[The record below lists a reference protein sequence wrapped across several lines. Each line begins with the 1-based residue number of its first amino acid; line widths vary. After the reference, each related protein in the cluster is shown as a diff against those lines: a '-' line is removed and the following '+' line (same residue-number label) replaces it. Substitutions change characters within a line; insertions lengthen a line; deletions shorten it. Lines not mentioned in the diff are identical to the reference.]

1 MSTFASATSTS
12 APAARRLVAALL
24 AALLALAA
32 AQPAA
37 AYAFGKNKVHYD
49 SFAWQVYHTRH
60 FDLYYYPEEAALA
73 SQTALLAE
81 EAYAR
86 LAQRLGHQVRQRI
99 PLVLYSSH
107 PSFQQ
112 TNVSPELISES
123 TGGFTDV
130 YRSRVVL
137 PFTGS
142 VPDFRHVVAHEL
154 VHVFMLDMLFGG
166 RGPEHVARSVGQFMM
181 PPLWFIEG
189 MAEYLSTGWDASAQ
203 LFLEDAVASEYLAPL
218 DGYVGGFLVYKE
230 GQAAIAYLT
239 ERFGEGVLPELLR
252 EMSGRGNLE
261 RALEKRTGLDLK
273 TFSTDFLRETKER
286 TWPRLATRGRPGD
299 RAFRLLDHE
308 KEGRAFFVNPRFS
321 PDGSRLAYF
330 ADNEGEVNLYL
341 ASSLDGKVLRRLV
354 TGHRSSRLES
364 LHAFDTGVSFD
375 PRGERVAF
383 SALAGGA
390 DELVLISAADGRELR
405 RYRSELSSLR
415 GPAWSPDGRSI
426 AVSGVV
432 GGVTDLYLLDLES
445 GRWQRLTE
453 DLADEQ
459 DPAWLDGERL
469 VYARHAA
476 LFPELFTLATVP
488 APAALD
494 TALYGRRP
502 EVFAAGDGY
511 DLWQL
516 PLDAPGRAERLRS
529 TAGDDRSPL
538 PLAGG
543 GLLFTST
550 SGGLQELWQLAAADS
565 LPRRIYAPAGGVIGP
580 SLSSD
585 GQRLAFAN
593 LAGGGYDVL
602 VLEDLPSLLVAPTP
616 ALAHAPDSLAYTPFP
631 ALPDSQ
637 ELGRAVAASPPAVTD
652 SLTGLG
658 GPYRTRFLVD
668 AMGRQITYDT
678 LYGLYGSTVLSF
690 KDVLGDQEITL
701 LLDVF
706 GNISD
711 SNLMAAYTR
720 RTRRLNW
727 SAGAYSFLS
736 YYQTRI
742 GSFGEY
748 FPSDRLALEW
758 RRGGFFSASY
768 PFSLFMRLDADLNLL
783 YAKREYYEGFDPWG
797 RPIPLSDTTRDP
809 IEKRLLAQPSL
820 SLVYDDALFD
830 YLGPVKGSRWALSA
844 GYAHDLGT
852 GEPVARWVGYAD
864 WRRYFLGPAG
874 HSLALRLGARGSE
887 GVDPVYFYLG
897 GPYDLRGY
905 DYLEF
910 AGTRSALASV
920 EWRFPFINAIYLGG
934 PLPLAWGGIGGSVFA
949 DFGGAWTG
957 DDFRVFVPG
966 EAPQLAD
973 LRADIGYG
981 FRINLGGFLLLW
993 DIAWPTDLDQLG
1005 ARRTHFS
1012 IGAQF

>member
-1 MSTFASATSTS
+1 MQMSATR
-12 APAARRLVAALL
+12 ARWAWALL
-24 AALLALAA
+24 AAVLLGAGP
-32 AQPAA
+32 AQ
-37 AYAFGKNKVHYD
+37 AYVFGKNKVHYD
-49 SFAWQVYHTRH
+49 TFAWQVYHSRH
-60 FDLYYYPEEAALA
+60 FDLYYYPEEATLA
-73 SQTALLAE
+73 SQTVLLAE

-86 LAQRLGHQVRQRI
+86 LAQRLNHEVRQRI

-123 TGGFTDV
+123 TGGFTDI

-137 PFTGS
+137 PYTGS

-203 LFLEDAVASEYLAPL
+203 LFLEDAVVSDYLAPL

-239 ERFGEGVLPELLR
+239 ARFGEGILPELLGQ
-252 EMSGRGNLE
+252 MSGRGNLE
-261 RALEKRTGLDLK
+261 RALEKRTGMDLED
-273 TFSTDFLRETKER
+273 FSEDFLRETKAE
-286 TWPRLATRGRPGD
+286 TWPRLAARGRPGD

-308 KEGRAFFVNPRFS
+308 EAGRAFFVNPRFS

-330 ADNEGEVNLYL
+330 ADNDGEVNLYL
-341 ASSLDGKVLRRLV
+341 ASSLDGKVLRKLV

-364 LHAFDTGVSFD
+364 LHPFDTGVSFD
-375 PRGERVAF
+375 PSGERLVF

-390 DELVLISAADGRELR
+390 DELVIVAAADGRELAR
-405 RYRSELSSLR
+405 HRPGLASLR
-415 GPAWSPDGRSI
+415 GPAWSPDGRFI
-426 AVSGVV
+426 AMSGVA
-432 GGVTDLYLLDLES
+432 GGVTDLYLLDLAS
-445 GRWQRLTE
+445 DQWRRLTR

-459 DPAWLDGERL
+459 DPAWLDGATL
-469 VYARHAA
+469 VYARH
-476 LFPELFTLATVP
+476 PELFPGLFELDDTP

-494 TALYGRRP
+494 TTLYGRRP
-502 EVFAAGDGY
+502 EAFQPGAGY
-511 DLWQL
+511 DLWR
-516 PLDAPGRAERLRS
+516 LDIGEAGKAGPRRLTA
-529 TAGDDRSPL
+529 TAGDDRNPL
-538 PLAGG
+538 PLTSGS
-543 GLLFTST
+543 LLFTST
-550 SGGLQELWQLAAADS
+550 VAGLEELWQLAVGDS
-565 LPRRIYAPAGGVIGP
+565 LPRRVYAPAGGVIGP
-580 SLSSD
+580 SLSGD
-585 GQRLAFAN
+585 GARLAFAT
-593 LAGGGYDVL
+593 LDGGGYDVF
-602 VLEDLPSLLVAPTP
+602 VLEDLPGLLAQPAPAPP
-616 ALAHAPDSLAYTPFP
+616 AAPDALRYPPYP
-631 ALPDSQ
+631 APPDSS
-637 ELGRAVAASPPAVTD
+637 EFAAGRAPAPPARAD

-658 GPYRTRFLVD
+658 GPYRTRFLVE

-678 LYGLYGSTVLSF
+678 LYGLYGSSVITF

-711 SNLMAAYTR
+711 SNLMAAYAR

-783 YAKREYYEGFDPWG
+783 YARREYYEGFDPWG
-797 RPIPLSDTTRDP
+797 RPIPLSDPTRDP
-809 IEKRLLAQPSL
+809 VEKRLLAQPSL

-830 YLGPVKGSRWALSA
+830 YLGPVKGGRWALSA
-844 GYAHDLGT
+844 GYAHDLGQ

-874 HSLALRLGARGSE
+874 HSLAMRLSGRGSE

-910 AGTRSALASV
+910 AGTRSVLGSL

-934 PLPLAWGGIGGSVFA
+934 PLPFAWGGIGGSVFA
-949 DFGGAWTG
+949 DVGGAWTG

-966 EAPQLAD
+966 DASRLAD
-973 LRADIGYG
+973 LRADFGYG

-993 DIAWPTDLDQLG
+993 DIAWPTDLNQLG
-1005 ARRTHFS
+1005 ARRSHFS

>member
-1 MSTFASATSTS
+1 MSTSASATSTS
-12 APAARRLVAALL
+12 APAAGRLAAAAL
-24 AALLALAA
+24 AGLLALAA
-32 AQPAA
+32 AAPAA

-49 SFAWQVYHTRH
+49 SFAWQVYHSRH
-60 FDLYYYPEEAALA
+60 FDLYYYPEEATLA
-73 SQTALLAE
+73 SQTVLLAE
-81 EAYAR
+81 EAYER
-86 LAQRLGHQVRQRI
+86 LAARLGHRVRQRI

-112 TNVSPELISES
+112 TNVSPQLISES

-137 PFTGS
+137 PYTGS

-203 LFLEDAVASEYLAPL
+203 LFLEDAVASDYLAPL
-218 DGYVGGFLVYKE
+218 DGHVGGFLVYKE

-239 ERFGEGVLPELLR
+239 ERFGEGILAELLR
-252 EMSGRGNLE
+252 EMAGRGNLE
-261 RALEKRTGLDLK
+261 RALEKRTGLNLK
-273 TFSTDFLRETKER
+273 TLSADFLRETKER
-286 TWPRLATRGRPGD
+286 TWPRLAARGRPGD

-308 KEGRAFFVNPRFS
+308 REGRGFFVNPRFS

-330 ADNEGEVNLYL
+330 ADKDGEVNLYL

-364 LHAFDTGVSFD
+364 LHPFDTGVSFD
-375 PRGERVAF
+375 PSGERLAF

-390 DELVLISAADGRELR
+390 DELVIVAAADGRELR
-405 RYRSELSSLR
+405 RYRGELSSLR

-445 GRWQRLTE
+445 GRWRRLTA

-469 VYARHAA
+469 VYARHPA
-476 LFPELFTLATVP
+476 LFPELFTLATAP

-494 TALYGRRP
+494 TALFGRRP
-502 EVFAAGDGY
+502 EALAAGDGY
-511 DLWQL
+511 ELWHL
-516 PLDAPGRAERLRS
+516 RLGEATSGERLS
-529 TAGDDRSPL
+529 GTAGDDRRPL
-538 PLAGG
+538 PLPDG

-550 SGGLQELWQLAAADS
+550 AAGLEELWQHAAGDS
-565 LPRRIYAPAGGVIGP
+565 LPRRVYAPAGGVIGP
-580 SLSSD
+580 SLSGD
-585 GQRLAFAN
+585 GQRLAFSS
-593 LAGGGYDVL
+593 LVGGGYDVF
-602 VLEDLPSLLVAPTP
+602 VLENLPAQLAAPLP
-616 ALAHAPDSLAYTPFP
+616 GLAAEADSLAYTPFA
-631 ALPDSQ
+631 ALPDSS
-637 ELGRAVAASPPAVTD
+637 ELGHRIAALPAPGD
-652 SLTGLG
+652 SLTGLA

-668 AMGRQITYDT
+668 ALGRQISYDT
-678 LYGLYGSTVLSF
+678 VYGLVGSSVISF

-727 SAGAYSFLS
+727 RTGAYSFLS

-768 PFSLFMRLDADLNLL
+768 PFSLFMRLDADLNVL
-783 YAKREYYEGFDPWG
+783 YAKREYYEGLDPWG

-809 IEKRLLAQPSL
+809 VEKRLLAQPSL

-852 GEPVARWVGYAD
+852 GEPVARWVGYLD
-864 WRRYFLGPAG
+864 WRRYLLGPAG
-874 HSLALRLGARGSE
+874 HSLALRLTARGSE

-949 DFGGAWTG
+949 DLGGAWTG
-957 DDFRVFVPG
+957 DDFRVFLPD

-973 LRADIGYG
+973 LRADVGYG

-993 DIAWPTDLDQLG
+993 DIAWPTDLDRLG
-1005 ARRTHFS
+1005 ARRSHFS